1 MDEPERDERE
11 QGELNRLRRRAYGRG
26 PGPALDAPG
35 WARLRLL
42 EERAAPS
49 AASRPADRAADPEP
63 MPPVGSASAEP
74 AFAEPES
81 AEPGSV
87 ETATAPPAAAPVR
100 SGRRLAVLWA
110 LSLVA
115 TAVIAG
121 LATAW
126 ATSSTSRDTAV
137 LPLGASDRWTGS
149 GFADVVATEDFY
161 GLTFLRSSGGGPPD
175 DLDLCLVA
183 VPTET
188 SGGGLVING
197 CSAGSFS
204 AVAQTTVRA
213 GMPEPLVAEF
223 GEGTGLRFILDGDTV
238 RVQRD

>member
-1 MDEPERDERE
+1 MDEPERDEQE
-11 QGELNRLRRRAYGRG
+11 QSELDGLRRRAYGRG
-26 PGPALDAPG
+26 AGPALDAPG

-42 EERAAPS
+42 EERAAPT
-49 AASRPADRAADPEP
+49 AATRPADRAAEPEP
-63 MPPVGSASAEP
+63 TPPVESASAEP
-74 AFAEPES
+74 
-81 AEPGSV
+81 
-87 ETATAPPAAAPVR
+87 TTTPPAAVPVR
-100 SGRRLAVLWA
+100 RRLAVLWA

-115 TAVIAG
+115 TAVLAG
-121 LATAW
+121 LTTAW
-126 ATSSTSRDTAV
+126 ATSSTARDTAV
-137 LPLGASDRWTGS
+137 LPLSASDRWTGS

-197 CSAGSFS
+197 CSAGSFP

-213 GMPEPLVAEF
+213 GMPEPLVTEF
-223 GEGTGLRFILDGDTV
+223 GEGTGLRFTLDGDTV
-238 RVQRD
+238 RVRRD

>member
-1 MDEPERDERE
+1 MDEPERDEQE
-11 QGELNRLRRRAYGRG
+11 QSELDGLRRRAYGRG
-26 PGPALDAPG
+26 AGPALDAPG

-42 EERAAPS
+42 EERAAPT
-49 AASRPADRAADPEP
+49 AVSRPADRTAEPEP
-63 MPPVGSASAEP
+63 MPPVESASAEP
-74 AFAEPES
+74 TSAESAS
-81 AEPGSV
+81 AEP
-87 ETATAPPAAAPVR
+87 TTTPPAAVPVR
-100 SGRRLAVLWA
+100 SGMLLAVLWA

-115 TAVIAG
+115 TAVLAG
-121 LATAW
+121 LTTAW
-126 ATSSTSRDTAV
+126 ATSSTARDTAV
-137 LPLGASDRWTGS
+137 LPLSASDRWTGS

-197 CSAGSFS
+197 CSAGSFP

-213 GMPEPLVAEF
+213 GMPEPLVTEF
-223 GEGTGLRFILDGDTV
+223 GEGTGLRFTLDGDTV
-238 RVQRD
+238 RVRRD

>member
-1 MDEPERDERE
+1 MDEPEQDEQE
-11 QGELNRLRRRAYGRG
+11 QSELDGLRRRAYGRG
-26 PGPALDAPG
+26 AGPALDAPG

-42 EERAAPS
+42 EERAAPT
-49 AASRPADRAADPEP
+49 AVSRSADRAADPEP
-63 MPPVGSASAEP
+63 APPVESASAEP
-74 AFAEPES
+74 
-81 AEPGSV
+81 
-87 ETATAPPAAAPVR
+87 TTTPPAAVPVR
-100 SGRRLAVLWA
+100 SGMLLAVLWA

-115 TAVIAG
+115 TAVLAG
-121 LATAW
+121 LTTAW
-126 ATSSTSRDTAV
+126 ATSSTARDTAV
-137 LPLGASDRWTGS
+137 LPLSASDRWTGS

-197 CSAGSFS
+197 CSAGSFP

-213 GMPEPLVAEF
+213 GMPEPLVTEF
-223 GEGTGLRFILDGDTV
+223 GEGTGLRFTLDGDTV
-238 RVQRD
+238 RVRRD

>member
-11 QGELNRLRRRAYGRG
+11 QDELDGLRRRAYGRG
-26 PGPALDAPG
+26 AGPALDASG

-42 EERAAPS
+42 EERAAPT
-49 AASRPADRAADPEP
+49 AVSRSADRAADPEP
-63 MPPVGSASAEP
+63 APPVESASAEP
-74 AFAEPES
+74 
-81 AEPGSV
+81 V
-87 ETATAPPAAAPVR
+87 TAPPPAAPVR

-115 TAVIAG
+115 TAVLAG
-121 LATAW
+121 LTTAW

-197 CSAGSFS
+197 CSAGSFP

-213 GMPEPLVAEF
+213 GMPEPLVTEF
-223 GEGTGLRFILDGDTV
+223 GEGTGLRFTLDGDTV
-238 RVQRD
+238 RVRRD